1 VVLTARTGFAAG
13 IGSVVVA
20 ATSGL
25 LHVPG
30 LVCVG
35 AFEAV
40 LGAGIALDL
49 AQSGRPQDLEFVR
62 QGDTTARLGTEAHV
76 SMLIRNNGRRPVHG
90 VLRDAWPPSAGN
102 TAPTKGSN
110 AAAKNTFPANGSI
123 ATPQNAAPTN
133 SSEAAAENALAT
145 NESAATPNHGAP
157 GNGSDAAA
165 INDFAAN
172 GSAAA
177 PNHTAPGNGS
187 AAAATNAFAANG
199 SAAAPN
205 HTAPGNGSAAAATNA
220 FAANGSAAAPNH
232 GAPGNGS
239 AAAATNAFAADGSV
253 ATPNHAVH
261 GNGSA
266 AAATNAFAADGS
278 VAAPNHAVH
287 GNGSAAAASTSRPDQ
302 LPTEPRHEIDLAP
315 GAAMRIDTVL
325 TPTRRGDRRPDLVT
339 VRSIGPFGLAGRQV
353 SREVGWRLRVL
364 PPFNSRK
371 HLPSRLAQLRETD
384 GRSPVLVRGQGS
396 EFDSLREYV
405 IGDDVRSIDWRAT
418 ARRNDVVV
426 RTWRPERDRHVVIVL
441 DTSRTSAGR
450 VGDEPKL
457 DSAMDAALL
466 LTAVATRAGDRVD
479 LLAYDD
485 DLRTAVTG
493 ALPGR
498 TLAVFSD
505 AMAVLEPALV
515 ELDGTGLTR
524 HLLGRVRRRS
534 LIVLLTSLDTAS
546 INEGLLPE
554 LRQLTRKHTVILASV
569 ADPRIADLAVGRG
582 SANAVFAAASAELSL
597 SVRRRTA
604 DELSR
609 VGVEVVDAVPRDFAP
624 ALADRYLALKA
635 QGRL

>member
-1 VVLTARTGFAAG
+1 MTADTPADGGAGWTSAAAGSAGPGAVVSTGAAFGSGGRTGSRAALKGVILTGRTGLAAG

-30 LVCVG
+30 LLCVA

-49 AQSGRPQDLEFVR
+49 AQCGRPQDLEFDR
-62 QGDTTARLGTEAHV
+62 QGDTTARLGTQVRV
-76 SMLIRNNGRRPVHG
+76 SMLVRNTGRKPLTG

-102 TAPTKGSN
+102 G
-110 AAAKNTFPANGSI
+110 
-123 ATPQNAAPTN
+123 
-133 SSEAAAENALAT
+133 
-145 NESAATPNHGAP
+145 
-157 GNGSDAAA
+157 
-165 INDFAAN
+165 
-172 GSAAA
+172 AAA
-177 PNHTAPGNGS
+177 PAVPPIAASSASPESARGIDTAPL
-187 AAAATNAFAANG
+187 
-199 SAAAPN
+199 
-205 HTAPGNGSAAAATNA
+205 
-220 FAANGSAAAPNH
+220 
-232 GAPGNGS
+232 
-239 AAAATNAFAADGSV
+239 
-253 ATPNHAVH
+253 AV
-261 GNGSA
+261 
-266 AAATNAFAADGS
+266 
-278 VAAPNHAVH
+278 P
-287 GNGSAAAASTSRPDQ
+287 
-302 LPTEPRHEIDLAP
+302 LEPRHAIDLAP
-315 GAAMRIDTVL
+315 GAAQRIDTVL
-325 TPTRRGDRRPDLVT
+325 TPSRRGDRRPDLVT
-339 VRSIGPFGLAGRQV
+339 VRSIGPLGLAGRQV
-353 SREVGWRLRVL
+353 SREVPWRVRVL
-364 PPFNSRK
+364 PPFHSRK
-371 HLPSRLAQLRETD
+371 HLPSRLLQLRETD

-405 IGDDVRSIDWRAT
+405 MGDDVRSIDWRAT

-485 DLRTAVTG
+485 DLRASVTG

-505 AMAVLEPALV
+505 AMATLEPALV
-515 ELDGTGLTR
+515 ELDGAGLTR

-554 LRQLTRKHTVILASV
+554 LRQLTRKHTLVLASV
-569 ADPRIADLAVGRG
+569 ADPRIAELAGARG
-582 SANAVFAAASAELSL
+582 TANAVFAAASAELSL

-609 VGVEVVDAVPRDFAP
+609 IGVDVVDAVPLDFAP